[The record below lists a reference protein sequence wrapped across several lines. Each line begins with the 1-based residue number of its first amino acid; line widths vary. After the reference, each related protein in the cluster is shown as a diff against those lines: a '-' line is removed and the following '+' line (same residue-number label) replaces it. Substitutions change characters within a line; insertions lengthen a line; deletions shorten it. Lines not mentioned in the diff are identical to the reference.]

1 MLCSMEKK
9 KFFLIKKK
17 NVNRGIMVLLL
28 PSHTSSFSSDITYP
42 GEQIEMGTSVPIGKL
57 PEDGHGDGQVQDA

>member
-1 MLCSMEKK
+1 
-9 KFFLIKKK
+9 
-17 NVNRGIMVLLL
+17 MVLLL

-57 PEDGHGDGQVQDA
+57 PEDGHGDGQVQDAWKEYTAFRNVSSFK